1 MVSIMKE
8 KDMAHK
14 KEQREFKIQGV
25 IVPVAWDEEGNPLSI
40 AVSTFDEEEYIVER
54 DIKGQQLF
62 GLLREQ
68 VEVRGKVRTGDGA
81 KTIKVKKYLLIKK
94 PEWTGGISLF
104 KP

>member
-1 MVSIMKE
+1 
-8 KDMAHK
+8 MAHK
-14 KEQREFKIQGV
+14 KEQEELRIQGL

-68 VEVRGKVRTGDGA
+68 VEVRGKVHTGDGA
-81 KTIKVKKYLLIKK
+81 KTIKVKKYVLIKK
-94 PEWTGGISLF
+94 PELIGGFLREEGGNQARE
-104 KP
+104 